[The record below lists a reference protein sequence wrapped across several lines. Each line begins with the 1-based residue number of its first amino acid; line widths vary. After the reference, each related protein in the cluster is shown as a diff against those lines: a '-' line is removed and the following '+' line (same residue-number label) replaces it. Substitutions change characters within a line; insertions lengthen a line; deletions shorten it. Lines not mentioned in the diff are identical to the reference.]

1 MRKYL
6 ISQEGQFYKANL
18 HSHST
23 ISDGKLTPEQMKEY
37 YQKHGY
43 SIIAFTDHDIFIPH
57 QELTDENFL
66 AINGYEISINNNYD
80 GIVQDDEQ
88 PDIKK
93 CHLCFLAE
101 EPDNHTQ
108 VCWHREKYLR
118 WNTPKY
124 KHLVQFDENEPD
136 FERTYSAECINEMIR
151 IAKEH
156 GFFVTYNH
164 PTWGREEYHQY
175 VAYEGMDAMEI
186 FNFSTYVSGNIEEDA
201 HVYEELLRAGKKI
214 YCIAADDNH
223 NKFEEGNLRFTS
235 FGGFVMIK
243 ADKLEYKTVMQA
255 LKSGNF
261 YASTGALIDELYIED
276 GKLVVRCP
284 GAKRITFI
292 SSSRPA
298 KSVFADS
305 EDGVSYAEFK
315 LKPYHEFF
323 RVKVVDFN
331 GKAAY
336 SNAYFV
342 EDYLSEL

>member
-6 ISQEGQFYKANL
+6 IPDEGKFYKANL

-23 ISDGKLTPEQMKEY
+23 FSDGKLTPAEMKEF

-43 SIIAFTDHDIFIPH
+43 SVIAFTDHDIFLPH
-57 QELTDENFL
+57 QELTDENFV
-66 AINGYEISINNNYD
+66 AINGYEVAINNNYD
-80 GIVQDDEQ
+80 GFQTYDDQ
-88 PDIKK
+88 PDIQK

-101 EPDNHTQ
+101 EPDNVKQ

-118 WNTPKY
+118 WNTPQY

-136 FERTYSAECINEMIR
+136 FERTYSVECISKMIS

-164 PTWGREEYHQY
+164 PTWGREDYHQY
-175 VAYEGMDAMEI
+175 IGYQGMDAMEI
-186 FNFSTYVSGNIEEDA
+186 FNFASYVSGNSEENER
-201 HVYEELLRAGKKI
+201 VYEDMLRAGKKI

-223 NKFEEGNLRFTS
+223 NKFDENHPRFTS

-243 ADKLEYKTVMQA
+243 AEKLDYRTVMQA
-255 LKSGNF
+255 LKAGNF

-284 GAKRITFI
+284 GAARVNFT
-292 SSSRPA
+292 SSSRHA
-298 KSVFADS
+298 KAVLAEKGESVT
-305 EDGVSYAEFK
+305 YAEFA
-315 LKPYHEFF
+315 LSPNDRFF
-323 RVKVVDFN
+323 RIKVVDHQ

-336 SNAYFV
+336 SNAYFI